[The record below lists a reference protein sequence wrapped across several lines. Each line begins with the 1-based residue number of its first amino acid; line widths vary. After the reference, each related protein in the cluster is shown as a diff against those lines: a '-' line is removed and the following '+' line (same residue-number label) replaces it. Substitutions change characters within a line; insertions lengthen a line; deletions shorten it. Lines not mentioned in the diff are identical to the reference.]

1 MKKTIIVF
9 AVFLFLAFF
18 ITPISNA
25 QNAVGSFRS
34 KKSGIWTTST
44 NWQFK
49 TSLGWIDTTL
59 IPDTF
64 SVVTI
69 QASHSLTLN
78 SNIGCGDLHLNN
90 TGVINCGNYQLS
102 LSGKIRCYT
111 GVSDTTI
118 NDATYTNATNPSA
131 GNITCTIGRIKF
143 IGISRSIT
151 TSGEWGANGLTTSAM
166 VEFAIDSGNTGI
178 LNTSFKA
185 HTILISSGIINMGT
199 NRLAPDKGTAG
210 QGDLTISVGATLQSA
225 ASASGT
231 PVISRTTSSVSGRS
245 GNFILNGKLK
255 LTGNSPFIE
264 FSNLQINSSG
274 TVEYAG
280 ANQNWINCSFTG
292 SANFSNYA
300 NVTLQGTSVVKT
312 TNPSIAMTIT
322 GTMLIQGSA
331 SLGIGSAGSISYGPS
346 STLEYNG
353 SIQQNTGNN
362 PAEWPSVNGPINL
375 CINNSNGIILGI
387 PRIITGNLKLKNGL
401 FYTNSTNLITLDT
414 NASVTNAS
422 NLSFVN
428 GPIKKIGKSVFVF
441 PVGKVGVGLQQIM
454 ITPTDSLN
462 NGFTAEYIRS
472 SPYQLGYKVS
482 GMLTKVSGC
491 EYWTLVHNSGN
502 SKIFVAL
509 YGNNNSGC
517 SPSSGAAYFT
527 GAGANISDLKVARFN
542 NSNTTWENCGGTS
555 LGTSPDIITT
565 SDSINAY
572 GIFTFGTTSSNP
584 LPVTLI
590 EFKAF
595 STASIVN
602 ITWTTATE
610 HNSNCFHL
618 EYSEDGN
625 NFQLLGIVKS
635 KGNSIENIN
644 YFFVDSTNLNWKPA
658 IRYYRLKQIDEDG
671 NYEYSKIIKSDC
683 TPIPNINITIN
694 NPFYHFI
701 LLNTSVRN
709 VIIIEYD
716 LFDLKSNLITS
727 GQYLCTKGNNKIEI
741 ETTQVPSGTY
751 FIVLKTA
758 DTMLA
763 RRIIIKPSD

>member
-9 AVFLFLAFF
+9 VVFQFLAFF

-34 KKSGIWTTST
+34 KKSGIWTTSA
-44 NWQFK
+44 NWQYK
-49 TSLGWIDTTL
+49 TLLGWIDTTL

-90 TGVINCGNYQLS
+90 SGVIICGNYQLS

-118 NDATYTNATNPSA
+118 NDATYTNATNPSS
-131 GNITCTIGRIKF
+131 GNITCNTGRIKF

-151 TSGEWGANGLTTSAM
+151 TSGEWGANGLTTNAM
-166 VEFAIDSGNTGI
+166 VEFALDSGNTGI

-185 HTILISSGIINMGT
+185 HNILISSGIINMGT

-210 QGDLTISVGATLQSA
+210 QGDLTISAGATLQSA

-245 GNFILNGKLK
+245 GNFILNGTLK

-292 SANFSNYA
+292 SANFSNYT

-312 TNPSIAMTIT
+312 TNPSIAMTIA

-331 SLGIGSAGSISYGPS
+331 TLSIGSAGSISYGPS

-353 SIQQNTGNN
+353 SIQQNTGNT

-375 CINNSNGIILGI
+375 CINNSNGLILSA
-387 PRIITGNLKLKNGL
+387 PRIITGNLKLKNGIL
-401 FYTNSTNLITLDT
+401 FTNNTNLITLDT
-414 NASVTNAS
+414 NANVTNAS
-422 NLSFVN
+422 NFSFVN
-428 GPIKKIGKSVFVF
+428 GPIKKNGKSVFVF
-441 PVGKVGVGLQQIM
+441 PIGKVGVGLQQIM
-454 ITPTDSLN
+454 ISLTDTLN
-462 NGFTAEYIRS
+462 NSFTAEYIRS

-482 GMLTKVSGC
+482 GMLTKVSSC
-491 EYWTLVHNSGN
+491 EYWTLVHNAGN
-502 SKIFVAL
+502 SKFLIAL
-509 YGNNNSGC
+509 YGNINSGC
-517 SPSSGAAYFT
+517 SPSSGASYFT
-527 GAGANISDLKVARFN
+527 GAGANISDLKVARYN
-542 NSNTTWENCGGTS
+542 NSNATWENCGGNS
-555 LGTSPDIITT
+555 LGTSPNIITT
-565 SDSINAY
+565 SDSINVS
-572 GIFTFGTTSSNP
+572 GVFTFATTGSNP

-590 EFKAF
+590 EFKALRT
-595 STASIVN
+595 SSIVN

-625 NFQLLGIVKS
+625 NFQLLGVIKS
-635 KGNSIENIN
+635 KGNSIENVKY
-644 YFFVDSTNLNWKPA
+644 YFADSTNLYQNTN

-671 NYEYSKIIKSDC
+671 NYEYSKIIKSEC
-683 TPIPNINITIN
+683 TPIPSIKITMN
-694 NPFYHFI
+694 NPFYNF
-701 LLNTSVRN
+701 
-709 VIIIEYD
+709 IIITSNVRSNILIEYY
-716 LFDLKSNLITS
+716 LYDLKSILIS
-727 GQYLCTKGNNKIEI
+727 SNYYLCTKGNNKIEI

-751 FIVLKTA
+751 LIVLKTA
-758 DTMLA
+758 DTILA
-763 RRIIIKPSD
+763 RRVIIKPSD

>member
-1 MKKTIIVF
+1 MKKTTIVF
-9 AVFLFLAFF
+9 YVFLFLTFF
-18 ITPISNA
+18 ITPISHA
-25 QNAVGSFRS
+25 QNALGSFRS
-34 KKSGIWTTST
+34 KKSGTWTTST
-44 NWQFK
+44 NWQYK

-59 IPDTF
+59 IPDAF

-69 QASHSLTLN
+69 QASHNLTLN

-90 TGVINCGNYQLS
+90 TGVILCGNYQLS

-131 GNITCTIGRIKF
+131 GNITCTAGRIKF
-143 IGISRSIT
+143 IGISRSLT

-166 VEFAIDSGNTGI
+166 VEFALDSGNTGI

-185 HTILISSGIINMGT
+185 HNILISSGIINMGT

-210 QGDLTISVGATLQSA
+210 QGDLTISTGAILQSA

-231 PVISRTTSSVSGRS
+231 PVISRTTSSATGRS
-245 GNFILNGKLK
+245 GNFILNGTLK
-255 LTGNSPFIE
+255 LTGNSPYIE
-264 FSNLQINSSG
+264 FSNVQINSGG

-280 ANQNWINCSFTG
+280 TNQNWINCSFTG
-292 SANFSNYA
+292 SANFNNYA
-300 NVTLQGTSVVKT
+300 NVTLQGTSIIKT
-312 TNPSIAMTIT
+312 TIPSLAISIT

-331 SLGIGSAGSISYGPS
+331 TLGIGSAGSISYGPS

-353 SIQQNTGNN
+353 SIQQNTGNA
-362 PAEWPSVNGPINL
+362 PAEWPSINGPTNL
-375 CINNSNGIILGI
+375 CVNNSNGLILSA
-387 PRIITGNLKLKNGL
+387 PRIIAGNLKLKNGIL
-401 FYTNSTNLITLDT
+401 FTNNTNLITLDT
-414 NASVTNAS
+414 NANVTNAS
-422 NLSFVN
+422 NFSFVN
-428 GPIKKIGKSVFVF
+428 GPIKKNGKSVFVF

-454 ITPTDSLN
+454 ISPTDSLN
-462 NGFTAEYIRS
+462 NSFTAEYIRS

-491 EYWTLVHNSGN
+491 EYWTLIQNTGI
-502 SKIFVAL
+502 SKYYISL
-509 YGNNNSGC
+509 YGNANSGC
-517 SPSSGAAYFT
+517 SPSSGASYFT
-527 GAGANISDLKVARFN
+527 GAGANISNLRVARFN
-542 NSNTTWENCGGTS
+542 NSNATWENCGGTS

-625 NFQLLGIVKS
+625 NFQLLGVVKS
-635 KGNSIENIN
+635 NGNSIENIN
-644 YFFVDSTNLNWKPA
+644 YYFVDSTNLNWKPA

-671 NYEYSKIIKSDC
+671 NYEYSKIIKSEC
-683 TPIPNINITIN
+683 TPIPSIKITMN
-694 NPFYHFI
+694 NPFYNFI
-701 LLNTSVRN
+701 LITSNVRST
-709 VIIIEYD
+709 ILIEYY
-716 LFDLKSNLITS
+716 LYDLKSILIS
-727 GQYLCTKGNNKIEI
+727 SNYYLCTKGNNKIEI

-751 FIVLKTA
+751 LIVLKTA
-758 DTMLA
+758 DTILA
-763 RRIIIKPSD
+763 RSVIIKPSD